1 MIYDTRGVLQLI
13 NLSFFSLFSQNC
25 DNSEQ
30 KKERKKS
37 ICIQDGRNRQRSW
50 ARRRSCEHHR
60 DRRLLLEISMAVKG
74 KEWGKKGT
82 VVGVVAVA
90 AVGVL
95 LGADVVHVVD

>member
-1 MIYDTRGVLQLI
+1 
-13 NLSFFSLFSQNC
+13 
-25 DNSEQ
+25 
-30 KKERKKS
+30 
-37 ICIQDGRNRQRSW
+37 
-50 ARRRSCEHHR
+50 
-60 DRRLLLEISMAVKG
+60 MAVKG